1 MRLTLSSG
9 ERAPDD
15 RDVSSPAVSLELP
28 LSGRLAWWLTS
39 WLRGDEVTDHAL
51 DAVTHG
57 DLGHVVEGLEAVT
70 GTTGT
75 TLLDAFVAARRDG
88 ADRAGLAL
96 PVEGDLLGLGGPRD
110 LNAAALDSGEAV
122 VLPGFALVPEVVGEV
137 VHWRAHASAPRQLPD
152 VGEADRAMRAA
163 LVDSANLL
171 AELDVARWRPEVADR
186 LMNLRHRP
194 ALEPPL
200 GVPARCVELAARGLQ
215 GWAIVD
221 LAREDDG
228 GALSS
233 YEVTRRRDALAP
245 LERASRRAV
254 VAACSPEVWPQP

>member
-1 MRLTLSSG
+1 M
-9 ERAPDD
+9 
-15 RDVSSPAVSLELP
+15 SLELP
-28 LSGRLAWWLTS
+28 LSARLAWWLTA

-57 DLGHVVEGLEAVT
+57 DLGHVVEGLPD
-70 GTTGT
+70 GGT
-75 TLLDAFVAARRDG
+75 TLLDAFVAARRTG

-96 PVEGDLLGLGGPRD
+96 PVEGDLLGLGGPRE
-110 LNAAALDSGEAV
+110 LNDAALDSGEAV
-122 VLPGFALVPEVVGEV
+122 VLAAFALVPSVVGEV
-137 VHWRAHASAPRQLPD
+137 VRWRVAPSAPRQLPD
-152 VGEADRAMRAA
+152 VGEADRGLRAA
-163 LVDSANLL
+163 LVDTAQLL
-171 AELDVARWRPEVADR
+171 ADLDVARWRPEVADR

-200 GVPARCVELAARGLQ
+200 GIPSRCADLAARGLQ

-221 LAREDDG
+221 LALEDDG

-233 YEVTRRRDALAP
+233 YEIGQRRDALAP

-254 VAACSPEVWPQP
+254 VAACSPEVWPES

>member
-1 MRLTLSSG
+1 
-9 ERAPDD
+9 
-15 RDVSSPAVSLELP
+15 VSLELP
-28 LSGRLAWWLTS
+28 LSGRLAWWLTA

-51 DAVTHG
+51 DAVGEG
-57 DLGHVVEGLEAVT
+57 DLGHVVEGLPD
-70 GTTGT
+70 GGT
-75 TLLDAFVAARRDG
+75 TLLDAFVAARRTG

-122 VLPGFALVPEVVGEV
+122 VLPAFALVPEVVGEV
-137 VHWRAHASAPRQLPD
+137 VHWRALPSAPRQLPD
-152 VGEADRAMRAA
+152 VGEADRSMRAA
-163 LVDSANLL
+163 LMDAATVL
-171 AELDVARWRPEVADR
+171 ADLDVARWRPEVADR

-194 ALEPPL
+194 DLEAPL
-200 GVPARCVELAARGLQ
+200 GVPDRCADLAARGLQ

-221 LAREDDG
+221 LALEDDG

-233 YEVTRRRDALAP
+233 YEVARRREALAP

-254 VAACSPEVWPQP
+254 VAACSPEVWPES

>member
-1 MRLTLSSG
+1 MRLTLSSTDP
-9 ERAPDD
+9 APDD
-15 RDVSSPAVSLELP
+15 PDVSSPAVSLELP
-28 LSGRLAWWLTS
+28 LSARLAWWLTA

-57 DLGHVVEGLEAVT
+57 DLGHVVDGLPD
-70 GTTGT
+70 GGT
-75 TLLDAFVAARRDG
+75 TLLDAFVAARRAG
-88 ADRAGLAL
+88 GDRAGLAL
-96 PVEGDLLGLGGPRD
+96 PVEGDLLGLGGPRE
-110 LNAAALDSGEAV
+110 LNDAALDSGEAV
-122 VLPGFALVPEVVGEV
+122 VLAGFALVPSVVGEV
-137 VHWRAHASAPRQLPD
+137 VRWRVAPSAPRQLPD

-163 LVDSANLL
+163 LVDSARLL
-171 AELDVARWRPEVADR
+171 ADLDVARWRPEVADR

-200 GVPARCVELAARGLQ
+200 GIPSRCVDLAARGLQ

-221 LAREDDG
+221 LALEDDG

-233 YEVTRRRDALAP
+233 YEIGQRRDALAP

-254 VAACSPEVWPQP
+254 VAACSPEVWPKS

>member
-1 MRLTLSSG
+1 
-9 ERAPDD
+9 
-15 RDVSSPAVSLELP
+15 VSPELP
-28 LSGRLAWWLTS
+28 LSARLAWWMTA

-57 DLGHVVEGLEAVT
+57 DLGHVVEGLPD
-70 GTTGT
+70 GGT
-75 TLLDAFVAARRDG
+75 TLLDAFVAARRTG

-96 PVEGDLLGLGGPRD
+96 PVEGDLLGLGGPRE
-110 LNAAALDSGEAV
+110 LNDAAIDSGEAV
-122 VLPGFALVPEVVGEV
+122 VLAGFALVPTVVGEV
-137 VHWRAHASAPRQLPD
+137 VRWRVAPAAPRQLPD
-152 VGEADRAMRAA
+152 VGEADRSMRAA

-171 AELDVARWRPEVADR
+171 ADLDVARWRPEVADR

-200 GVPARCVELAARGLQ
+200 GIPARCVDLAARGLQ

-221 LAREDDG
+221 LALEDDG

-233 YEVTRRRDALAP
+233 YEIGRRRDALAP

-254 VAACSPEVWPQP
+254 VAACSPEVWPDP

>member
-9 ERAPDD
+9 ARAPADP
-15 RDVSSPAVSLELP
+15 DVSSPAVSLDLP
-28 LSGRLAWWLTS
+28 LSGRLAWWLTA
-39 WLRGDEVTDHAL
+39 WLRGDEVTDHVL
-51 DAVTHG
+51 DAVTEG
-57 DLGHVVEGLEAVT
+57 DLGHLVVGLPD
-70 GTTGT
+70 GGT
-75 TLLDAFVAARRDG
+75 TLLDAFVAARRAG

-96 PVEGDLLGLGGPRD
+96 PVEGDLLGLGGPRE

-122 VLPGFALVPEVVGEV
+122 VLAGLALVPEVVGEV
-137 VHWRAHASAPRQLPD
+137 VHWRVLPSAPRQLPD

-163 LVDSANLL
+163 LVDAATVL
-171 AELDVARWRPEVADR
+171 ADLDVARWRPEVADR

-194 ALEPPL
+194 SLEPPL
-200 GVPARCVELAARGLQ
+200 GVPARCADLAARGLQ

-221 LAREDDG
+221 LALEDDG

-233 YEVTRRRDALAP
+233 YEIGRRRAALAP

-254 VAACSPEVWPQP
+254 VAACSPEVWPDA

>member
-1 MRLTLSSG
+1 MRLTLSSTDP
-9 ERAPDD
+9 APDD
-15 RDVSSPAVSLELP
+15 PDVSSPAVSLELP
-28 LSGRLAWWLTS
+28 LSARLAWWLTA

-57 DLGHVVEGLEAVT
+57 DLGHVVDGLPD
-70 GTTGT
+70 GGT
-75 TLLDAFVAARRDG
+75 TLLDAFVAARRAG
-88 ADRAGLAL
+88 GDRAGLAL
-96 PVEGDLLGLGGPRD
+96 PVEGDLLGLGGPRE
-110 LNAAALDSGEAV
+110 LNDAALDSGEAV
-122 VLPGFALVPEVVGEV
+122 VLAGFALVPSVVGEV
-137 VHWRAHASAPRQLPD
+137 VRWRVAPSAPRQLPD

-163 LVDSANLL
+163 LVDSARLL
-171 AELDVARWRPEVADR
+171 ADLDVARWRPEVADR

-200 GVPARCVELAARGLQ
+200 GIPSRCVDLAARGLQ

-221 LAREDDG
+221 LALEDDG

-233 YEVTRRRDALAP
+233 YEIGQRRDALAP

-254 VAACSPEVWPQP
+254 VAACSPEVWPES

>member
-9 ERAPDD
+9 RPGPDD
-15 RDVSSPAVSLELP
+15 PDVSSTAVSLELP
-28 LSGRLAWWLTS
+28 LSARLAWWLTA

-57 DLGHVVEGLEAVT
+57 DLAHAVEGLEEVT
-70 GTTGT
+70 GTVGT
-75 TLLDAFVAARRDG
+75 TLLDVFLAARRAG

-110 LNAAALDSGEAV
+110 LNDAALDSGEAV
-122 VLPGFALVPEVVGEV
+122 VLASFALVPSVVGEV
-137 VHWRAHASAPRQLPD
+137 VRWRALPSAPRQLPD
-152 VGEADRAMRAA
+152 VGEADRGMRSTLVEAA
-163 LVDSANLL
+163 GLL
-171 AELDVARWRPEVADR
+171 ADLDVARWRPEVADR

-194 ALEPPL
+194 SLEAPL
-200 GVPARCVELAARGLQ
+200 GVPHRCTDLAARGLQ

-221 LAREDDG
+221 LALEDDG

-233 YEVTRRRDALAP
+233 YEIGRRRDALAP

-254 VAACSPEVWPQP
+254 VAACSPEVWPES